1 MHKKLTIF
9 IFILLLANLALE
21 AQEIR
26 NKNFNF
32 NLISEDFIK
41 KQDNFPIVRENDN
54 YFIIDENEYLII
66 RENNESDYAIILDES
81 LAKNTL
87 HKTSIKLGPS
97 ENYNSSLG
105 IILKANKNFSK
116 ALIFEINNEGKYRI
130 KELKNSAYNYLSKK
144 KNKWLKNK
152 AINKV
157 NKYNTIEIISV
168 NNNIKIMVNNTVIEI
183 IEYKNK
189 EKSYSGIL
197 IGPETKARL
206 KYFYL
211 NTDNNINL
219 KLANNERI
227 IEEKINNNLQLSLNE
242 LKSEII
248 DQKLI
253 IENLKKQVSNKDEI
267 NDLNIEIKDLKDEIL
282 AKEGLIEE
290 LNNKYKTLNENTE
303 NSKILNNEKLI
314 NLNEKIK
321 SLAFENKKLSEEIS
335 RKSEIIDEL
344 KSNLSKQAK
353 ENTSLIEKN
362 KIKENQLVSSSI
374 KIKEINSKLNSE
386 KSKYDS
392 YKKQNTDKWNKLENK
407 LNNLLSEYNVKSDKL
422 KEKELELNTISNINK
437 DISIEIDQ
445 LKLKNKSLESE
456 NIEKTKNK
464 SLLESELKLQKEDN
478 RFLKDIFV
486 YKDFELN
493 DIDPSKLV
501 LTKKKEKEVQIE
513 TQNISKNKS
522 NYSIQLGV
530 FHYPTSEYKSLKN
543 IYNTFNDSIY
553 TYFCGDFNNLSDA
566 KIQLDKLLK
575 LGYSNIFIIENK

>member
-211 NTDNNINL
+211 NTDNNIDL
-219 KLANNERI
+219 KPVKNERI

-267 NDLNIEIKDLKDEIL
+267 NDLNIEINNLKDEIL

-290 LNNKYKTLNENTE
+290 LNNKYKTLNKNTE

-321 SLAFENKKLSEEIS
+321 SLAFENKKLSDEIS
-335 RKSEIIDEL
+335 IKSEIIDEL

-353 ENTSLIEKN
+353 ENTFLIEKN
-362 KIKENQLVSSSI
+362 KIKENQLVSSST

-386 KSKYDS
+386 KSKYNS

-445 LKLKNKSLESE
+445 LKLKNNSLESE
-456 NIEKTKNK
+456 NIEKTKNN

-493 DIDPSKLV
+493 DVDPSKLV